1 MAGADMFLIL
11 PVMYIMNQIDWT
23 QPQNVLYARILYG
36 VAQTFIL
43 AMCAFMYSAINSRK
57 DQKKIKVPQPAQL
70 GTPAGPD
77 VEQTVQ
83 EYDLA
88 QLRKYATQVLFGA
101 AMVVFIHYKWA
112 MIQPLFIQSVM
123 TPMQLYRNPL
133 FQILVMGQRGD
144 IEKRPFKEENPFA
157 NAFSGMASNNEQQQ
171 NSEESTTTP
180 AVEDSKESK
189 EASSSTPEGKRKGKK
204 VKHAE

>member
-23 QPQNVLYARILYG
+23 QPQNILYARVLYG
-36 VAQTFIL
+36 VAQAFIL
-43 AMCAFMYSAINSRK
+43 VMCAFMYSAINTRK

-101 AMVVFIHYKWA
+101 AMVVFIHYKWG
-112 MIQPLFIQSVM
+112 MIQPLFIQTIM

-133 FQILVMGQRGD
+133 FQILVMGARGD
-144 IEKRPFKEENPFA
+144 VEKRPFKEENPFA
-157 NAFSGMASNNEQQQ
+157 NAFSGMANNEQQQ
-171 NSEESTTTP
+171 NANDSTP
-180 AVEDSKESK
+180 AVEAASDAKEG
-189 EASSSTPEGKRKGKK
+189 SSSTPEGKRKGKK